1 MAKAKENTM
10 WAPLSDALEQARD
23 LNRQAQRFARDTADE
38 VRTRSE
44 AALKVARRRSE
55 RTLRLVRDNIE
66 TAQKRLEKQT
76 DSLGLAKLT
85 DLARKQLSEIEEQ
98 LRQGVERAAKALQI
112 ATDHDLDALRR
123 KVAALEKRVSELSR
137 ESAAA

>member
-10 WAPLSDALEQARD
+10 WSPLSDALDQARE
-23 LNRQAQRFARDTADE
+23 LPGKAQRLARETAEE

-44 AALKVARRRSE
+44 AALKDARRRSE
-55 RTLRLVRDNIE
+55 RTLRLVRENIE
-66 TAQKRLEKQT
+66 TAQKRIEKQT
-76 DSLGLAKLT
+76 DRLGLGALSEI
-85 DLARKQLSEIEEQ
+85 ARKQLSEIEEQ

-112 ATDHDLDALRR
+112 ATEHDLDALRR
-123 KVAALEKRVSELSR
+123 KVTALEKRVSELSR